1 VFSIFLKVLSQVANV
16 GVWVCLCVT
25 YKTDEWVAEIVP
37 PKKGDAD
44 YFFKCSEESF

>member
-1 VFSIFLKVLSQVANV
+1 MCVCVC
-16 GVWVCLCVT
+16 GCVCLCVT